1 MLSAKETVEYWA
13 GKAGLSRKE
22 KNSKKNIRLREA
34 KKLERQRKYDA
45 RALGAKAVE
54 NQRRKKRQMMR
65 IQKGN
70 D

>member
-13 GKAGLSRKE
+13 NKLGLSREGKKE
-22 KNSKKNIRLREA
+22 KRMKLREA
-34 KKLERQRKYDA
+34 KKLERQSRYNPKA
-45 RALGAKAVE
+45 MGAKAVE
-54 NQRRKKRQMMR
+54 NQRRKKRQMVR